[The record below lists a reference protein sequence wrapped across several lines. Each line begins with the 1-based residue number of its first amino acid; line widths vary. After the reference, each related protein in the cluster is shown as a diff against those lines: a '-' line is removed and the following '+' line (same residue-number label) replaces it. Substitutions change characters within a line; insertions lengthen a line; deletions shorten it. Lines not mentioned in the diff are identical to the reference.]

1 MGSEQKISCLYF
13 CTDWG
18 NVCGPPFDRRT
29 VTGTRKPP
37 SMRSDVIVEVKCL
50 WESDTEVLGFSQFH
64 AGSTSLCYDILY
76 WFSVNWLSRPLS
88 FNTAHYHGNDVFTSM
103 SNKVTMKLIS
113 ARYKHF
119 CFGFTAFGHTYMQQ
133 NYPAELILFQ
143 QALFPQL
150 ASGDFREFSLPTI
163 LQISCG
169 LIVQALKLD

>member
-1 MGSEQKISCLYF
+1 MVIIQNFSTRDRKPPKKPQSLGFFPFTAANGMGSEQKISCLYF

-76 WFSVNWLSRPLS
+76 
-88 FNTAHYHGNDVFTSM
+88 
-103 SNKVTMKLIS
+103 
-113 ARYKHF
+113 
-119 CFGFTAFGHTYMQQ
+119 
-133 NYPAELILFQ
+133 
-143 QALFPQL
+143 
-150 ASGDFREFSLPTI
+150 
-163 LQISCG
+163 
-169 LIVQALKLD
+169 